1 MGSPEAAYR
10 AVEGGALDVD
20 TAFYD
25 RLATHTD
32 DRDPVERFTI
42 PIRSG
47 RA

>member
-32 DRDPVERFTI
+32 DRVPVERFTI